1 MLNLNRDEFLDMAEA
16 QKKPCIIPLYQKL
29 SLQKSP
35 LYCYEALYTAEGY
48 SYILESVEKGEKRHA
63 RFSFV
68 GTSPNAIISI
78 DGETLKFKA
87 LDDIGKR
94 FNSLIGQTKKDGDQF
109 DLLASIWSVSR
120 CQTFHGNHIYDT
132 DLCFD
137 RHVFM
142 GGLIGYI
149 AYDTVFDTHLDIK
162 SRHQKSR
169 SENIQFMLSTSTM
182 LFDHLKEEIYII
194 SNALITHDSHP
205 QSVYSESAES
215 IKGIEKRIVA
225 KSSYR
230 PKTISIGT
238 PKSNTSKDQYEQM
251 VKDAKKYIYDGDI
264 FQVVLSRR
272 YEIEADCD
280 SLQIY
285 KILREVNP
293 SPYMYCMQFG
303 NMSIVGASPETLASV
318 HGERIITNPIAG
330 TRGRGATKEEDEG
343 LAQQM
348 KSDEKEVAEH
358 VMLVDLGRNDV
369 SIVSRPG
376 TVKVE
381 DYMSI
386 LKYSHVQHLESTV
399 TGELKDDCDMFDAV
413 RAVFPAGT
421 VSGAPKI
428 RAMEI
433 IDELETEARGIYA
446 GCLGYFSFNQDADFA
461 IIIRT
466 IVKDG
471 TRLYIQAGAGI
482 VADSVPEHEYYE
494 TEKKMKAMMKA
505 VAMLEASR

>member
-16 QKKPCIIPLYQKL
+16 QKKPCIIPLYQKS

-35 LYCYEALYTAEGY
+35 MYCYEALYTAEGY
-48 SYILESVEKGEKRHA
+48 SYILESVEKGERRHA

-68 GTSPNAIISI
+68 GAGPNAIISI

-94 FNSLIGQTKKDGDQF
+94 FNSLMEQTKKDGDQF
-109 DLLASIWSVSR
+109 DLLASIYRNRRVRES
-120 CQTFHGNHIYDT
+120 HANYDT

-169 SENIQFMLSTSTM
+169 SENIQFMLSTSTI
-182 LFDHLKEEIYII
+182 LFDHLKKEICII
-194 SNALITHDSHP
+194 SNALITSDSDM
-205 QSVYSESAES
+205 QRVYDESAES
-215 IKGIEKRIVA
+215 IEDIEKRITA
-225 KSSYR
+225 KPSYR
-230 PKTISIGT
+230 PETISIGT
-238 PKSNTSKDQYEQM
+238 PKSNTNRYQYEQIA
-251 VKDAKKYIYDGDI
+251 KKAKKYIYDGDI

-285 KILREVNP
+285 KKLREVNP

-303 NMSIVGASPETLASV
+303 DTAIVGASPETLVSV

-330 TRGRGATKEEDEG
+330 TRGRGATKEADER
-343 LAQQM
+343 LAKQM
-348 KSDEKEVAEH
+348 RSDEKEVAEH

-369 SIVSRPG
+369 SIVSKPG

-381 DYMSI
+381 DYMSV

-446 GCLGYFSFNQDADFA
+446 GGIGYFSFNQDADFA

-471 TRLYIQAGAGI
+471 TRLHIQAGAGI
-482 VADSVPEHEYYE
+482 VADSVPEYEYYE

-505 VAMLEASR
+505 VAMLEAGR

>member
-1 MLNLNRDEFLDMAEA
+1 MLNLNRDEFLDIAKA
-16 QKKPCIIPLYQKL
+16 QKKPCIIPLYQKS

-35 LYCYEALYTAEGY
+35 MYCYEALYTAEGY
-48 SYILESVEKGEKRHA
+48 SYILESVEKGERRHA

-68 GTSPNAIISI
+68 GASPNAIISI

-94 FNSLIGQTKKDGDQF
+94 FNSLMEQTKKDGDQF
-109 DLLASIWSVSR
+109 DLLASIYRNRRVHESH
-120 CQTFHGNHIYDT
+120 TNYDT

-169 SENIQFMLSTSTM
+169 SENIQFMLSTSTI
-182 LFDHLKEEIYII
+182 LFDHLKEDIYII
-194 SNALITHDSHP
+194 SNALITSDSDL
-205 QSVYSESAES
+205 QEVYDKSAES
-215 IKGIEKRIVA
+215 IEDIGKRIAA
-225 KSSYR
+225 KPSYQ
-230 PKTISIGT
+230 PETISIGDL
-238 PKSNTSKDQYEQM
+238 KSNTNRDQYEQM
-251 VKDAKKYIYDGDI
+251 AKKAKKYIYDGDI

-285 KILREVNP
+285 KKLREVNP

-303 NMSIVGASPETLASV
+303 DMGIVGASPETLVSV

-330 TRGRGATKEEDEG
+330 TRGRGATKEEDEV

-369 SIVSRPG
+369 SIVSKPG

-381 DYMSI
+381 DYMSV

-446 GCLGYFSFNQDADFA
+446 GGIGYFSFNQDADFA

-471 TRLYIQAGAGI
+471 TRLHIQAGAGI
-482 VADSVPEHEYYE
+482 VADSAPEYEYYE

-505 VAMLEASR
+505 VAMLEAGR